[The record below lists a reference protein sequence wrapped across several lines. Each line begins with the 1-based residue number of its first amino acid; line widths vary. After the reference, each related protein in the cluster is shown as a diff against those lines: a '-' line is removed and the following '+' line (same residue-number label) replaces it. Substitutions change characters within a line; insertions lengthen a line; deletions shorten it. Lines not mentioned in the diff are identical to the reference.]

1 MRQMLLTFLT
11 IKHSFLKQL
20 TINNGLNL
28 YKKRVDNITKDLLTL
43 KTFSTFGQY
52 YFRKTSLEEIYI
64 FSAINNTFYIVI
76 VFKRCTIG
84 I

>member
-20 TINNGLNL
+20 TINNGLNI
-28 YKKRVDNITKDLLTL
+28 YKKSVNNITKDLLILNIT
-43 KTFSTFGQY
+43 TFGQY